1 MSFHMTREKT
11 LDANQLRAARALLDM
26 EQKELARLAGVT
38 ERTVIRAER
47 GNSIS
52 EETRASLRAALEKK
66 GVEFIAENGGGPGVR
81 LRKRGRK

>member
-1 MSFHMTREKT
+1 MTTTKVLE
-11 LDANQLRAARALLDM
+11 APQLRAARALLDM
-26 EQKELARLAGVT
+26 DQKDIARLAAVT

-52 EETRASLRAALEKK
+52 EETQAALRAALEKK

-81 LRKRGRK
+81 LRKRRK